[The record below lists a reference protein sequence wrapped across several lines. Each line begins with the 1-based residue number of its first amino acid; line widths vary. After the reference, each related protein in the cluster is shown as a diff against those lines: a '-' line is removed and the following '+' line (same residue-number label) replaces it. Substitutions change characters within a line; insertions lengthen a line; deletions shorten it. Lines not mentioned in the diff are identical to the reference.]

1 MKQVFFILITSVVL
15 IVSCTDETD
24 LTTSTPQ
31 QECNC
36 GTVQSDRVSDYSV
49 VIISVCTGNSKRFYL
64 SQKEWLDAHVGTE
77 LCITNSNG
85 WREAEDTLTREEAL
99 EYKRITE

>member
-1 MKQVFFILITSVVL
+1 MKQVFFILIVSVVL
-15 IVSCTDETD
+15 IFSCTDESD
-24 LTTSTPQ
+24 LTTTTPQ
-31 QECNC
+31 KECNC

-49 VIISVCTGNSKRFYL
+49 VIISDCTGNSKRFYL